1 MEGEEEQKWEQ
12 EEVEEEEEKS
22 TLQVRKSRTEIEVGI
37 NGSSENNGHE
47 ILPKNGAE
55 NGKSTVKDEQI
66 LEEFDA
72 ILEEEIVKE
81 KSDNSVYYD
90 KDEGIWKCRICY
102 WTYQSGSFCAD
113 SIQNH
118 NGHLHKLMNDK
129 ISTNSVVITEGVEF
143 TSTYSG
149 QQQIKK
155 TPQHDVLDISSQ
167 KIVAQN
173 NSTSTVNSQREGDLE
188 DNILSISSLPSS
200 EFSYEDYNK
209 KSEPS
214 KEIESA
220 EIDLTT
226 GDELR
231 VTELDVEGI
240 IQKQATHDLYC
251 PNCNSCITGR
261 VILRKRKRYIQ
272 VSDEEAKRNGLESEA
287 NFKVVTG
294 IVQET
299 LDQVCPTAN
308 IDVDVAPTPNA
319 DDNDRGREPEIFR
332 CLSCF
337 SFFIPTRN
345 GFKLFGRF
353 GEKSLK
359 ENIQDVQ
366 VPIVK
371 KNWFAT
377 VFASNRPETSV
388 EQGSRLGQDM
398 GKGDVGLMDDQ
409 LSESSSAQKASTPA
423 CVSEEHVDTTENN
436 KSMEGN
442 AKIVSSPRQGPV
454 TGVIGAGDNFA
465 MPQKKGIDS
474 MVNHLEV
481 LTSDQLKQSKLSK
494 EVQAN
499 NERDLSVTRTP
510 DVTQSTNGE
519 SVENGTLFSPNDG
532 LKLLISSTE
541 ESVTIEKSEN
551 DQMPNLIT
559 ETGSAESGT
568 DSKMD
573 VSVDNPHEF
582 EKHVGAA
589 FLTGS
594 VVETRN
600 ANFTSSEN
608 DRAYPTEVSGH
619 IITTTK
625 LEVHMGE
632 SHKVNSIS
640 LVKDSPVILCRPADI
655 AKDIKQVAAEK
666 DGGLHAV
673 LTIDAP
679 PVEATASQSTQ
690 DIIIS
695 AETGSALHSG
705 TQIFVVDRE
714 TETRKAYT
722 IEVIKSIVYGG
733 LAESITSLSIV
744 SSAAGGD
751 TATLNVIA
759 LGLANLIGGLFII
772 IHNLWDLKS
781 NRVEQVSNQ
790 INEQGDRY
798 RELLGRRENFVL
810 HAAVA
815 VLSYFIF
822 GLVPPL
828 TYGFSFLKSDDKE
841 FKLLAVA
848 AASLICIVILAIGKA
863 YCQRPQKSYIKTV
876 VPYVILG
883 LMVSGVSY
891 AAGMLIKRL
900 LEKLRLFESSSVAE
914 TTPTPLSWASY

>member
-129 ISTNSVVITEGVEF
+129 IATNSVVITEGVEF

-559 ETGSAESGT
+559 ETGSA
-568 DSKMD
+568 
-573 VSVDNPHEF
+573 
-582 EKHVGAA
+582 
-589 FLTGS
+589 
-594 VVETRN
+594 
-600 ANFTSSEN
+600 

-679 PVEATASQSTQ
+679 PVEAPASQSTQ

-751 TATLNVIA
+751 TATCKCTS
-759 LGLANLIGGLFII
+759 NLFRRL
-772 IHNLWDLKS
+772 
-781 NRVEQVSNQ
+781 VSNLFSH
-790 INEQGDRY
+790 N
-798 RELLGRRENFVL
+798 
-810 HAAVA
+810 
-815 VLSYFIF
+815 IF
-822 GLVPPL
+822 GTQYSTVLQSIINWQNFTGFHLLFLLTHPILTMTMFLVDL
-828 TYGFSFLKSDDKE
+828 S
-841 FKLLAVA
+841 
-848 AASLICIVILAIGKA
+848 
-863 YCQRPQKSYIKTV
+863 SY
-876 VPYVILG
+876 LQ
-883 LMVSGVSY
+883 
-891 AAGMLIKRL
+891 
-900 LEKLRLFESSSVAE
+900 
-914 TTPTPLSWASY
+914 